1 MTSEKHKKIN
11 LTLRELL
18 ETLNEYGVTQYQTA
32 EITLHL
38 QPKPKAAPLK
48 PETTKTKEQEA
59 EELLFYSA
67 AR

>member
-1 MTSEKHKKIN
+1 MTNSELK
-11 LTLRELL
+11 ELL
-18 ETLNEYGVTQYQTA
+18 ETLIEYGVTQYQTT
-32 EITLHL
+32 EIALHL